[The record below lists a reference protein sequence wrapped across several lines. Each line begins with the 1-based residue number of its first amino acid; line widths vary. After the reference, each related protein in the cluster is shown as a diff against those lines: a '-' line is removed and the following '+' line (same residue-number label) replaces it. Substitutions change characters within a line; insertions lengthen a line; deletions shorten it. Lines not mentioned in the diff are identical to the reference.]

1 MKLPG
6 RSYIFSILIFLGIFP
21 SILFS
26 QGLNY
31 KVTSNINIGG
41 GNRWDYIA
49 VDTSSHHLYVTH
61 ASEVNV
67 IDLDKDAVIGTIPN
81 LNGVHGVA
89 FAYEFNKGFISNGKS
104 NSVTV
109 FDLKTLNVL
118 DSIKIDGKGPDA
130 IVYDPFTKRVF
141 TFNGKSGNS
150 TAIDAQTD
158 KIVGTVTLEA
168 GPEFAVSGGDG
179 KMYVNIE
186 DKSDIQQFDAQTLT
200 VTATWPLAPGEKPS
214 GLAIDREHKILFS
227 GCHNKLMVVLS
238 AETGKV
244 ITTLPIGE
252 RIDACAFDPLDGLA
266 FSSNGEGTITVV
278 KEDSPDKFEVIDN
291 ITTQKGARTMAV
303 DENTHRIFT
312 VTMIDGKSFG
322 VLVLDRK

>member
-1 MKLPG
+1 M
-6 RSYIFSILIFLGIFP
+6 LIFLGLFSSTI
-21 SILFS
+21 FS
-26 QGLNY
+26 QGSGY
-31 KVTSNINIGG
+31 RVADSINIGG

-49 VDTSSHHLYVTH
+49 VDTVSHRLYVTH
-61 ASEVNV
+61 ATEVNV
-67 IDLDKDAVIGTIPN
+67 IDIDKGIIIGTIPN

-89 FAYEFNKGFISNGKS
+89 FANEFNKGFISNGKN

-118 DSIKIDGKGPDA
+118 DSIKVDGKGPDA

-141 TFNGKSGNS
+141 TFNGKSSNS

-186 DKSDIQQFDAQTLT
+186 DKSDIQQFNAQTLA

-227 GCHNKLMVVLS
+227 GCHNKLMAILS

-252 RIDACAFDPLDGLA
+252 RIDACAFDPSDGLA

-278 KEDSPDKFEVIDN
+278 KEDSPSKFEVIDN
-291 ITTQKGARTMAV
+291 IVTQKGARTMEV
-303 DENTHRIFT
+303 DEITHRIFT
-312 VTMIDGKSFG
+312 VTMVGGNSFG

>member
-1 MKLPG
+1 M
-6 RSYIFSILIFLGIFP
+6 
-21 SILFS
+21 
-26 QGLNY
+26 
-31 KVTSNINIGG
+31 
-41 GNRWDYIA
+41 
-49 VDTSSHHLYVTH
+49 YVTH

-67 IDLDKDAVIGTIPN
+67 IDLDKDVVTGTIPN

-150 TAIDAQTD
+150 TAIDAKSD

-168 GPEFAVSGGDG
+168 GPEFAVSDGNG

-186 DKSDIQQFDAQTLT
+186 DKSDIQQFDPQYSS
-200 VTATWPLAPGEKPS
+200 VTATWPLAPGEK
-214 GLAIDREHKILFS
+214 
-227 GCHNKLMVVLS
+227 
-238 AETGKV
+238 
-244 ITTLPIGE
+244 
-252 RIDACAFDPLDGLA
+252 
-266 FSSNGEGTITVV
+266 TIRAGNR
-278 KEDSPDKFEVIDN
+278 P
-291 ITTQKGARTMAV
+291 RT
-303 DENTHRIFT
+303 
-312 VTMIDGKSFG
+312 
-322 VLVLDRK
+322 